1 MNEPNS
7 NFNLEIQNLRVSMN
21 VLHKQKKTKSLWK
34 RRLLIAATAMIFV
47 LILAAALLY
56 VIRGPTTNSKAFSI
70 DILIHIKPL
79 PQKDPQPE
87 DRLEQSVHSPEAKSA
102 VFSSS
107 TEHIGDKPPCKTCHR
122 HARHMT
128 FSAASQKSEAVFL
141 HRQ

>member
-34 RRLLIAATAMIFV
+34 RRLLIAATMIFV
-47 LILAAALLY
+47 LILAAALFY

-87 DRLEQSVHSPEAKSA
+87 DRLERSVHSPEEKSA

-107 TEHIGDKPPCKTCHR
+107 TEHTGDKPPVKPAIDMRGT
-122 HARHMT
+122 
-128 FSAASQKSEAVFL
+128 
-141 HRQ
+141 